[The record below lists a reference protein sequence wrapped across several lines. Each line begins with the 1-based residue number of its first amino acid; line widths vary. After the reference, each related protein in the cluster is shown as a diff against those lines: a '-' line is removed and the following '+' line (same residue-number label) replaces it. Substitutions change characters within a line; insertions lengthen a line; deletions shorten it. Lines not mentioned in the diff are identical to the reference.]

1 VAEFG
6 LEQGEEDGTRVL
18 RLSGSLRFAE
28 AREVWS
34 SVRSAAFAGEGA
46 SPPLVFDL
54 SGVGRLDGGV
64 AALLT
69 ELQSSVITSGG
80 SAEIRGANA
89 DVREILELY
98 GCQGVCER
106 EAPQRKSLLTQ
117 IGQATDEVIGET
129 KGGLEF
135 IGSLMVATVSGLR
148 RPATVS
154 WSQTYPLLER
164 AGADG
169 LPIVLMI
176 GFLVG
181 FIMAFQGAVQ
191 LEQFGASIFVA
202 DLVGLTVTREL
213 GPLMTAIVV
222 CGRSGAAF
230 AAELGTMKVSE
241 EIDALKT
248 LGLDPLRHLVIPR
261 ILALLIAL
269 PILSLIADLMGLI
282 GGLLVGLFTLDLTPV
297 AYIHRT
303 QEALDL
309 WDVSSGILKS
319 FAFAVAIAM
328 ISCQQGLATSGGA
341 AGVGRRTTTAVVSI
355 LFSLILIDAGFAIT
369 FNALGL

>member
-1 VAEFG
+1 MAEFR
-6 LEQGEEDGTRVL
+6 LEQREEDGARVL

-28 AREVWS
+28 ARDVWTD
-34 SVRSAAFAGEGA
+34 VRGAAFAGETT
-46 SPPLVFDL
+46 PPSLVFDL
-54 SGVGRLDGGV
+54 SGVERLDGGV

-69 ELQSSVITSGG
+69 ELQSSVITGGG

-98 GCQGVCER
+98 GCSGVCER
-106 EAPQRKSLLTQ
+106 EAPQGKGLLTQ
-117 IGQATDEVIGET
+117 IGEATAEVMNEA

-135 IGSLMVATVSGLR
+135 IGSLMVAFVSGLR

-154 WSQTYPLLER
+154 WSQTFPILER

-269 PILSLIADLMGLI
+269 PILSLVADLMGLI

-303 QEALDL
+303 QEALEL
-309 WDVSSGILKS
+309 WDISSGIIKS
-319 FAFAVAIAM
+319 FAFALAIAM

-355 LFSLILIDAGFAIT
+355 LFALILIDAGFAVT